1 MTPERQMIVI
11 AETQRWMRH
20 PVISSV
26 WRTPEQC
33 EKNIKLLGHIDGPW
47 NIESNGPPDYLND
60 LNAMHEAEKV
70 LTRNQRHDYMDA
82 LEIVAGDLA
91 IDEWDVVT
99 STAAQRA
106 EAFLKALNKWEES

>member
-11 AETQRWMRH
+11 GEACGWQIH
-20 PVISSV
+20 PKDKWVVIPPNSPNSV
-26 WRTPEQC
+26 QPLST
-33 EKNIKLLGHIDGPW
+33 I
-47 NIESNGPPDYLND
+47 PDYLND

-82 LEIVAGDLA
+82 LEIIAGDLA
-91 IDEWDVVT
+91 IDEWDVIT

-106 EAFLKALNKWEES
+106 EAFIKTLNKWEES